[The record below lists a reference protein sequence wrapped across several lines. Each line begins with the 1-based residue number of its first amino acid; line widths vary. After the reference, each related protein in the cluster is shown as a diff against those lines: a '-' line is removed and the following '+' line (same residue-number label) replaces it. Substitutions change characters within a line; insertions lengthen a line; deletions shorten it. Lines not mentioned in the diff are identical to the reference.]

1 MAFPPSLY
9 LNPSLSVSPPP
20 SFPFHHPFFLTL
32 QSRLEARTLVSSRF
46 MRSPVCMSPMSRVS
60 IGKNTSLKQE
70 CQSCPL
76 RLCRSCDN
84 RARCRYVIEVC
95 LTERRLSQH
104 RRAIPEDEDRRVV
117 VRQLATSS
125 TFVDPTK
132 WKTYGR
138 VHNIGGGG
146 GGGGGLVYLSLQSH
160 YEVSRMVVSSI
171 AVYLT

>member
-1 MAFPPSLY
+1 MDLVQHGIPSLSPY
-9 LNPSLSVSPPP
+9 FPQPFSFSLSVSVSPSLPPP
-20 SFPFHHPFFLTL
+20 HSFQFFLTL

-60 IGKNTSLKQE
+60 IGKNTSMKQE

-104 RRAIPEDEDRRVV
+104 RRAIPAGQNRM
-117 VRQLATSS
+117 
-125 TFVDPTK
+125 
-132 WKTYGR
+132 KTGE
-138 VHNIGGGG
+138 
-146 GGGGGLVYLSLQSH
+146 L
-160 YEVSRMVVSSI
+160 
-171 AVYLT
+171 